1 QHTQVA
7 RCRGTGRGMRDELQV
22 VRVGLDRDDAVA
34 RADFTAAVLQPQGRG
49 MDIAGGDVGERAD
62 VDLRHLVAEELV
74 AVTGDHIVLP
84 QVAVARNGVAA
95 GVQIVG
101 RPGLGEAHGRA
112 DHRVALAGLCVLQ
125 AQYIGVLAG
134 AGTQAVVFQADYVG
148 QLLEAVHDGQ
158 VLQERLD
165 VRQRNRPDRRFLARP
180 RLRGDAVQVGQAQH
194 VTRVDQ
200 VRILDLRVGL
210 PDFRPQPRLLQETR
224 RDVPQ
229 RVTLFH
235 HVGVRVRVVHF
246 HRDGVGRDGQQ
257 RHGGDRTELFQHGCD
272 LPDSPTGWRT
282 IVQKRGHQART
293 SGRIGTSCRIDAA
306 YLITGTAMALLPILE
321 FPDPRLR
328 TKAAL
333 VDAAEVTTPAFQQL
347 LDDMFQTMY
356 EAPGIGLAASQ
367 VDVHKRF
374 MVIDTSEERNAPMV
388 FINPQIVSAS
398 EGGRVYQ
405 EGCLSVPGIYADV
418 TRADSIV
425 VRFLDRDGKQQE
437 LAVDDL
443 LATCIQHEM
452 DHLDG
457 KLFIDYLSPLKREMV
472 RKKLAK
478 QRRHVA

>member
-1 QHTQVA
+1 
-7 RCRGTGRGMRDELQV
+7 
-22 VRVGLDRDDAVA
+22 
-34 RADFTAAVLQPQGRG
+34 
-49 MDIAGGDVGERAD
+49 
-62 VDLRHLVAEELV
+62 
-74 AVTGDHIVLP
+74 
-84 QVAVARNGVAA
+84 
-95 GVQIVG
+95 
-101 RPGLGEAHGRA
+101 
-112 DHRVALAGLCVLQ
+112 
-125 AQYIGVLAG
+125 
-134 AGTQAVVFQADYVG
+134 
-148 QLLEAVHDGQ
+148 
-158 VLQERLD
+158 
-165 VRQRNRPDRRFLARP
+165 
-180 RLRGDAVQVGQAQH
+180 
-194 VTRVDQ
+194 
-200 VRILDLRVGL
+200 
-210 PDFRPQPRLLQETR
+210 
-224 RDVPQ
+224 
-229 RVTLFH
+229 
-235 HVGVRVRVVHF
+235 
-246 HRDGVGRDGQQ
+246 
-257 RHGGDRTELFQHGCD
+257 
-272 LPDSPTGWRT
+272 
-282 IVQKRGHQART
+282 
-293 SGRIGTSCRIDAA
+293 
-306 YLITGTAMALLPILE
+306 MALLPILE

-478 QRRHVA
+478 QRKHVA